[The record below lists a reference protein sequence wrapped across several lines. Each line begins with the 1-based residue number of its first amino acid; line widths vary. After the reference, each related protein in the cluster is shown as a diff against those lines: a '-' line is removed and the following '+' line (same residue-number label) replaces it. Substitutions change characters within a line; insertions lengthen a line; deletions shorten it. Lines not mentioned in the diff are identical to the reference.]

1 MEQHI
6 KLFFMNLMKSFFDNN
21 VNLKF
26 GPNLELE
33 MIKLPDLL
41 ALSWLVW
48 SSIAN
53 LAPKTKEKST
63 NYLWLKSNNPCPWPE
78 NWGLLWW

>member
-1 MEQHI
+1 MEQRI

-26 GPNLELE
+26 DPNLGLE

-41 ALSWLVW
+41 ALS
-48 SSIAN
+48 
-53 LAPKTKEKST
+53 
-63 NYLWLKSNNPCPWPE
+63 
-78 NWGLLWW
+78 

>member
-6 KLFFMNLMKSFFDNN
+6 KLFFMNLVKSFFDNN

-26 GPNLELE
+26 DPNLELQ

-41 ALSWLVW
+41 ALS
-48 SSIAN
+48 
-53 LAPKTKEKST
+53 
-63 NYLWLKSNNPCPWPE
+63 
-78 NWGLLWW
+78 

>member
-6 KLFFMNLMKSFFDNN
+6 KFFFMNLMNSFFDNN

-26 GPNLELE
+26 NPNLELE

-41 ALSWLVW
+41 SQ
-48 SSIAN
+48 S
-53 LAPKTKEKST
+53 
-63 NYLWLKSNNPCPWPE
+63 
-78 NWGLLWW
+78 

>member
-6 KLFFMNLMKSFFDNN
+6 KLFFMNLMNSFFDNY

-26 GPNLELE
+26 NPNLELE

-41 ALSWLVW
+41 SQSWLVG
-48 SSIAN
+48 SSNAN
-53 LAPKTKEKST
+53 LAPKTLTS
-63 NYLWLKSNNPCPWPE
+63 SD
-78 NWGLLWW
+78 

>member
-1 MEQHI
+1 MEQNM
-6 KLFFMNLMKSFFDNN
+6 KLFFMNLINSFFDNN

-26 GPNLELE
+26 DPNLELE

-41 ALSWLVW
+41 SQSWLVW

-53 LAPKTKEKST
+53 LAPKRKEKSID
-63 NYLWLKSNNPCPWPE
+63 
-78 NWGLLWW
+78 